1 MRGLFARLLVCGL
14 LALATAA
21 AAQPGADP
29 PPHGPY
35 VGDETHRTPLGSD
48 VPFPEGVTPR
58 ERPVV
63 AGAYRHAGRPHGR
76 RTAVRRRHGGGH
88 ARGAGRRR
96 RRRG

>member
-35 VGDETHRTPLGSD
+35 VGDETHRTPLDSD
-48 VPFPEGVTPR
+48 VRWVSSPT
-58 ERPVV
+58 
-63 AGAYRHAGRPHGR
+63 
-76 RTAVRRRHGGGH
+76 
-88 ARGAGRRR
+88 
-96 RRRG
+96 